1 MNHLSFYW
9 LPHNNQLLLQGLES
23 EFAQLVEQSIN
34 TGKISLPPIPDA
46 VLKIQQL
53 CTMDTTGIPDI
64 AECLMEDPS
73 LTAVVIRVAN
83 SVVFNRRNITCTDLQ
98 TAVSRLGILRV
109 RDIVTAQA
117 IEQLKNSVNLNK
129 ECNHVLTNSAS
140 VSRRLAATM
149 VLVVRSFQ
157 ATEDG
162 EKYEYMEIEKALLS
176 GLLVGIGVFCLVNEY
191 HLYLDRGNYLDY
203 DIALQIFQS
212 RCAVTSQLVLK
223 SWGFDRDFIEVATN
237 KSVEEQAHP
246 VTYLDVARIANHLLM
261 FRDEDDEI
269 DEHEV
274 EFDVD
279 GAEVLYELSNLSD
292 SDFEN
297 EIKKIMN
304 STGF

>member
-53 CTMDTTGIPDI
+53 CTSDTTGIPDI

-129 ECNHVLTNSAS
+129 ECNHVLTHSAS

-149 VLVVRSFQ
+149 VLVTRSFL
-157 ATEDG
+157 ATESG
-162 EKYEYMEIEKALLS
+162 EKYEYLEEEKALLS
-176 GLLVGIGVFCLVNEY
+176 GLLADIGIFCLVNEY
-191 HLYLDRGNYLDY
+191 HMYLDRGNYLDY

-212 RCAVTSQLVLK
+212 RCAVTSQLVLN
-223 SWGFDRDFIEVATN
+223 SWGFDQDFLEVATN
-237 KSVEEQAHP
+237 KRTETQEVP
-246 VTYLDVARIANHLLM
+246 VSYLDVARIANHLLM
-261 FRDEDDEI
+261 FRDDDDAIE
-269 DEHEV
+269 EHEV

-292 SDFEN
+292 ADFES